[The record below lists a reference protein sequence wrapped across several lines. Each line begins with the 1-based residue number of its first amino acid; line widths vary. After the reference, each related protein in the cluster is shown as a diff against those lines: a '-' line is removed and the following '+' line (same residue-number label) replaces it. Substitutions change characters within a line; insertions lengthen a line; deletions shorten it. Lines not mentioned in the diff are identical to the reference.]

1 MICPNC
7 KKRMTCTNT
16 YTEILNGVPTT
27 ARRHVCDCG
36 KELYTM
42 EQPSDILEVLDILSH
57 RQTEYD
63 KTKRRRKNE

>member
-16 YTEILNGVPTT
+16 YTEMMNGVPKT

-36 KELYTM
+36 KELYTI
-42 EQPSDILEVLDILSH
+42 EQPSNILDTLTILSH
-57 RQTEYD
+57 RHTNYD